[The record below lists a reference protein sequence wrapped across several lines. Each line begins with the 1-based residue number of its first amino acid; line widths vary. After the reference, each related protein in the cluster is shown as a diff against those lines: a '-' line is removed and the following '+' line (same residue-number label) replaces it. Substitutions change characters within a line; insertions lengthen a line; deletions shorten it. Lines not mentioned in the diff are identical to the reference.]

1 MKFDSSATTRWVRRL
16 ALPVLLVCAIVFF
29 RSYWFVVV
37 PAGMDTMP
45 EVYPPGTTCV
55 VQRDP
60 AHLVAGSVVFL
71 EVEDGAAPILVRIA
85 RVEGGRVYPLVDN
98 PRSQFAGYARGD
110 YPLTRVRAL
119 VLSGVPPEA
128 ETPAVP
134 RNN

>member
-1 MKFDSSATTRWVRRL
+1 MRFDSRASTRWVRRL
-16 ALPVLLVCAIVFF
+16 GLPVLLVCAIVFF
-29 RSYWFVVV
+29 RMYWFVVV

-71 EVEDGAAPILVRIA
+71 EVEAGAAPILVRIA
-85 RVEGGRVYPLVDN
+85 RVQGDRVYPLVDN
-98 PRSQFAGYARGD
+98 PRSQFAGYAKGD
-110 YPLTRVRAL
+110 YPLANVRAL

-128 ETPAVP
+128 AAPAIP
-134 RNN
+134 RKD

>member
-1 MKFDSSATTRWVRRL
+1 MSFDSSAGTRWVKRL
-16 ALPVLLVCAIVFF
+16 ALPILLVCMIVFC

-45 EVYPPGTTCV
+45 ELYPPGTTCV

-60 AHLVAGSVVFL
+60 GQLVAGSVVFV
-71 EVEDGAAPILVRIA
+71 EVEAGAAPILVRIA
-85 RVEGGRVYPLVDN
+85 RVEGGRVHLLVEN
-98 PRSQFAGYARGD
+98 PRSQFAGYTKDD
-110 YPLTRVRAL
+110 YPLSSVRAL

-128 ETPAVP
+128 ETPSAP